1 MAASIAL
8 SLVLFAF
15 TASASRPLTGEQ
27 PPWMR
32 DLDPRAT
39 REPAPFPATCLRPDA
54 PAIGC
59 AGTAD
64 GWVPTSSAGGCAAV
78 CAGGSALSFREFKGD
93 VAQDTMLCAAQTA
106 GSWALG
112 YEQAGQGCVAN
123 VNGELTTSADYFC
136 HCNTKEQLQG
146 LALPAAAADSC
157 VPACQAGFEGR
168 SGVAV
173 SKGGSGD
180 ACMPQSLIGNDNH
193 FGTLRGGACQAV
205 DNGVPIASTSFS
217 CVCLFTSANVATLA
231 TEVGGR

>member
-1 MAASIAL
+1 ML
-8 SLVLFAF
+8 
-15 TASASRPLTGEQ
+15 
-27 PPWMR
+27 
-32 DLDPRAT
+32 T
-39 REPAPFPATCLRPDA
+39 REGAPAPSAATCLRPDA
-54 PAIGC
+54 PATGC

-64 GWVPTSSAGGCAAV
+64 GWVPTSSGSGCAAV
-78 CAGGSALSFREFKGD
+78 CAAGSALSFREFKGD

-112 YEQAGQGCVAN
+112 FEQAGQGCVAN
-123 VNGELTTSADYFC
+123 VNGSLTTSADYLC
-136 HCNTKEQLQG
+136 HCNTKDQLQG

-193 FGTLRGGACQAV
+193 FGTLSGGTCQAV
-205 DNGVPIASTSFS
+205 DHGVPIASASFS

-231 TEVGGR
+231 AEVGGR